1 MLFAFCNASAFHFS
15 LLGKCCFKKVTRE
28 LHILFQSYLPA
39 KLRAATAMALGVI
52 LFLHHPAVLAD
63 PAPVKVSSEQQHG
76 SVFPVADPRGDAAE
90 TYRVMESVLE
100 RTRSRT

>member
-1 MLFAFCNASAFHFS
+1 
-15 LLGKCCFKKVTRE
+15 
-28 LHILFQSYLPA
+28 
-39 KLRAATAMALGVI
+39 MALGVI

-76 SVFPVADPRGDAAE
+76 SVFPVTDPRGDAAE

-100 RTRSRT
+100 RTRSRTEGDLVAFSLDQVKTIKTEFTEQIKQQAQSSAATS